1 MKQSRASQHLRYYK
15 TIALQDG
22 NKKKDESRISVEK
35 KFQKLHE
42 KKSITEQQLSR
53 KRLLRFNLIVLLT
66 FYVISN
72 FAFLFSDF
80 MWFLLFTMFVVF
92 SFSCSDDVLTDE
104 NVQTLILVS
113 FSQPKKNVSTAEG
126 SKMKLN
132 QKKFN
137 L

>member
-1 MKQSRASQHLRYYK
+1 
-15 TIALQDG
+15 
-22 NKKKDESRISVEK
+22 
-35 KFQKLHE
+35 
-42 KKSITEQQLSR
+42 
-53 KRLLRFNLIVLLT
+53 
-66 FYVISN
+66 
-72 FAFLFSDF
+72 

-137 L
+137 LLKFEFLRLNRTQTHKTLFV